1 MISAHR
7 FGIRKSLGVL
17 ALGALAMTLAACA
30 GGQVTYNT
38 DITSSYDKSDVLYAT
53 KDGPLPVETIGRTRL
68 DQPLHDAALQERV
81 AQGVDRFG
89 PHWFVGG
96 FAAVDPEAPAPRYRL
111 RVVVNAPVSI
121 SRATLCAP
129 DLKEQAAAWTEE
141 NGRVIAAFCLDGT
154 ALSVARASYGPPGA
168 ADPAVLPR
176 FAGNLALQ
184 ILPPRNP
191 DRDRDDCR
199 RFVSCG

>member
-1 MISAHR
+1 MISAQR
-7 FGIRKSLGVL
+7 FGLQKALGVL
-17 ALGALAMTLAACA
+17 ALGAMAMTLAACA

-53 KDGPLPVETIGRTRL
+53 KDGPLLVETIGRTRL
-68 DQPLHDAALQERV
+68 DQPLYDAALQERV

-96 FAAVDPEAPAPRYRL
+96 FAAVDPEAPDPRYRL

-121 SRATLCAP
+121 TRFALCAP

-191 DRDRDDCR
+191 DRDRDGCP
-199 RFVSCG
+199 RFLSCG